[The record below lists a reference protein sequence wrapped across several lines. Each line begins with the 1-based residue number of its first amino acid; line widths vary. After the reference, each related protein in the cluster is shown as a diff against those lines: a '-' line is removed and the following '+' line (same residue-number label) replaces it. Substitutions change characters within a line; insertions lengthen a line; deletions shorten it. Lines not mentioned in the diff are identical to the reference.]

1 MDTSFIRKKAGTYE
15 IDVIFDNSLLGTTV
29 EVEHNVSSVKL
40 EKTPL
45 SPMQQFKEGIKPEY
59 VKCNQNLHL
68 IIKAEDGSTDCVQ
81 SDTVSKL
88 VERGWAQLILSKIGI
103 TINSYTPISNETKK
117 EFEITDNVT
126 YLSQT
131 VDEWK
136 NKTPEQLNAY
146 YEKYKDKFYTDL
158 GSFLIKDEMKKEL
171 TRQKIQNMH
180 DDFKVFPG
188 MTLDSLPPHI
198 SYDAVVN
205 ATEGNISDIYRI
217 RNIYNPNDTGNDSGV
232 SLGYFAWSQD
242 GKFAVFAFGNANPD
256 GSTLWAISRD
266 GQKLQEIP
274 IKMKFDV
281 INKIRI
287 VSDDIFFDGWYN
299 GQNNRDVFKYDMK
312 NQALTKLTK
321 SGNVNVFDVMP
332 DGNIVYQEEHSAIK
346 PRSAHS
352 K

>member
-1 MDTSFIRKKAGTYE
+1 M
-15 IDVIFDNSLLGTTV
+15 
-29 EVEHNVSSVKL
+29 
-40 EKTPL
+40 
-45 SPMQQFKEGIKPEY
+45 
-59 VKCNQNLHL
+59 
-68 IIKAEDGSTDCVQ
+68 IIKAEDGSPACVQ

-205 ATEGNISDIYRI
+205 AT
-217 RNIYNPNDTGNDSGV
+217 
-232 SLGYFAWSQD
+232 
-242 GKFAVFAFGNANPD
+242 
-256 GSTLWAISRD
+256 
-266 GQKLQEIP
+266 
-274 IKMKFDV
+274 
-281 INKIRI
+281 
-287 VSDDIFFDGWYN
+287 
-299 GQNNRDVFKYDMK
+299 
-312 NQALTKLTK
+312 
-321 SGNVNVFDVMP
+321 
-332 DGNIVYQEEHSAIK
+332 DGNLSLAWGCLC
-346 PRSAHS
+346 
-352 K
+352 